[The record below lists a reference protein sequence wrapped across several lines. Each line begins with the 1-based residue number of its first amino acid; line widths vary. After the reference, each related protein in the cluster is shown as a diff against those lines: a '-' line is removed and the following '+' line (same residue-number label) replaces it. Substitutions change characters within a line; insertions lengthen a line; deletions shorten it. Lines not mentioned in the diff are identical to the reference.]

1 MNSREIVVLKWL
13 LEQKG
18 WSSPT
23 QTKEEFI
30 SEFKSLTKDVQHI
43 HTKKGSR

>member
-18 WSSPT
+18 WSSPN

-30 SEFKSLTKDVQHI
+30 SEFKNLTKDVQHI
-43 HTKKGSR
+43 HTKKASR